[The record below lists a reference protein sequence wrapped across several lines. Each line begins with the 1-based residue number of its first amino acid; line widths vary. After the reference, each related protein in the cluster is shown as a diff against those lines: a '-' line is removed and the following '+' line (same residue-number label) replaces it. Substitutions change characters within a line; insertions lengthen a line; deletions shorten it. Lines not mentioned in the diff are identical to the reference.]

1 MKAHISFTTGLFD
14 SGERGANAS
23 RLGEDL
29 AHWFIERSAGS
40 EFVFSEPTA
49 DGRGWIENV
58 KAEGEKFRLG
68 FGILPGTVGAD
79 YADWRIT
86 IDKVNRWKMFGSSD
100 SELRGRLCDLVHN
113 ILRDEGEIREVHWG

>member
-14 SGERGANAS
+14 SGEKGSSNT

-29 AHWFIERSAGS
+29 ARWLIGKSAGG
-40 EFVFSEPTA
+40 EFTFGEPTA
-49 DGRGWIENV
+49 ADRGWTDTV
-58 KAEGEKFRLG
+58 TAEGQKFRLG
-68 FGILPGTVGAD
+68 FGILPGTVGAA

-100 SELRGRLCDLVHN
+100 SEVRGRLCDLVHN

>member
-14 SGERGANAS
+14 SGERGS
-23 RLGEDL
+23 SVGRLGEDL
-29 AHWFIERSAGS
+29 ARWFIGKSAGG
-40 EFVFSEPTA
+40 EFAFAEPTA
-49 DGRGWIENV
+49 DGRGWTEIV
-58 KAEGEKFRLG
+58 KAEGESFKLG

-113 ILRDEGEIREVHWG
+113 VLRDEGEIREVHWG

>member
-14 SGERGANAS
+14 SGERGSNDS

-29 AHWFIERSAGS
+29 ARWFIGKSAGG
-40 EFVFSEPTA
+40 EFAFAEPTA
-49 DGRGWIENV
+49 DGRGWTENV
-58 KAEGEKFRLG
+58 KADGESFRLG